1 MNDLNIKHI
10 IENLVDT
17 FIAAGHVSIDLRKQ
31 WKTYLKYFGIALIE
45 KNGLSIY
52 IPPGFAH
59 GFLCLDKENIVAY
72 GCTKY
77 RDKKSETGIKWDDP
91 DLNIKWPVKKPIL
104 SNKDKNNIS
113 LKEFLK

>member
-1 MNDLNIKHI
+1 MICVLPNST
-10 IENLVDT
+10 E
-17 FIAAGHVSIDLRKQ
+17 AAISVRL
-31 WKTYLKYFGIALIE
+31 FG
-45 KNGLSIY
+45 
-52 IPPGFAH
+52 
-59 GFLCLDKENIVAY
+59 VATY

>member
-1 MNDLNIKHI
+1 MSYDV
-10 IENLVDT
+10 NLKKLT
-17 FIAAGHVSIDLRKQ
+17 NQ
-31 WKTYLKYFGIALIE
+31 Q
-45 KNGLSIY
+45 
-52 IPPGFAH
+52 
-59 GFLCLDKENIVAY
+59 
-72 GCTKY
+72 TKY